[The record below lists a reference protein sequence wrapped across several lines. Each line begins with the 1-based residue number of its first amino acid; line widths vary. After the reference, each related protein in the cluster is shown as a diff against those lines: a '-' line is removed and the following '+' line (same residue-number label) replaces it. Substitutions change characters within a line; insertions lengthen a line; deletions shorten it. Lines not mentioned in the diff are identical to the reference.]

1 MGRKATTDH
10 SPPTFT
16 LALLSC
22 AKGRKFVAAGGA
34 ALAEPGCVALAV
46 AEQAAFGDMLSIA
59 TSRLAKRIRAKEL
72 LTSCSTLGDEVKT
85 VGVSLT
91 TVTEAFETV

>member
-34 ALAEPGCVALAV
+34 ALTEAGCVALAV
-46 AEQAAFGDMLSIA
+46 AEQASFGGMLSIA
-59 TSRLAKRIRAKEL
+59 TSRLAKGFEPKN
-72 LTSCSTLGDEVKT
+72 CSRVAAHL
-85 VGVSLT
+85 
-91 TVTEAFETV
+91 VTK